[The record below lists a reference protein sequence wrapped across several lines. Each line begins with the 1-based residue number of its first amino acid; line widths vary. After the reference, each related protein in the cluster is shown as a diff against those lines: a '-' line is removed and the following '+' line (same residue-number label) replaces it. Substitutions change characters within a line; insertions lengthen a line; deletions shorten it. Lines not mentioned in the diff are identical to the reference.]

1 MDIGSAVGRQKGISE
16 RQLAELDDFETS
28 SAFREPERLVIRY
41 ALRMTET
48 PVEVSDELFA
58 QLRRHFD
65 ERQLVEL
72 TSVIAWEN
80 YRARF
85 NHAVGLEAQGFSEGS
100 FCALPVQ
107 SSMDGKRG

>member
-1 MDIGSAVGRQKGISE
+1 MGRRKGVSE

-28 SAFREPERLVIRY
+28 SAFREVERLVIRY
-41 ALRMTET
+41 ARRMTET

-58 QLRRHFD
+58 QLRSHFS

-85 NHAVGLEAQGFSEGS
+85 NHALGLEAQGFSEGAY
-100 FCALPVQ
+100 CALPVQ
-107 SSMDGKRG
+107 SSMNGQRG